1 VGNFAVKF
9 VQGQGLALPEGEA
22 SFFSLSAALVKTR
35 ATQKSVGIET
45 RISPIER
52 NKPIHQAHIPY
63 IVRACPFSKG
73 ECEGL
78 LPENPFISPLPPL
91 PKSKD
96 KPPACCHAAHTWEIG
111 FPPLLRTRLALKS
124 G

>member
-1 VGNFAVKF
+1 LLPK
-9 VQGQGLALPEGEA
+9 QGSSQTVAIQKLQQFTSEENEKYQNPGTRSAMEPTSWFPPILL
-22 SFFSLSAALVKTR
+22 SLRL
-35 ATQKSVGIET
+35 GINQ
-45 RISPIER
+45 S
-52 NKPIHQAHIPY
+52 HIPY
-63 IVRACPFSKG
+63 IVRACPCSKG